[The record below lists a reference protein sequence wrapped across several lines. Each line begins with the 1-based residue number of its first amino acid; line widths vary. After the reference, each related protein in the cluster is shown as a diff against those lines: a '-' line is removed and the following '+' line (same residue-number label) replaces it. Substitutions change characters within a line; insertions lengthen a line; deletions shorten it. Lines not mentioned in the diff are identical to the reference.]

1 MALQVSNQVRR
12 QQAAARIRAM
22 IAQIPSD
29 QKVVSGRSHI
39 RGDLATGNLSKRV
52 GLWDINT
59 KPGTALDKVK
69 AVYFGALNAADDSE
83 AFAKEANESGRFTP
97 EGVKAALLEHG
108 ASTLAVLLKR
118 NKQTL
123 DRARR
128 ELAETKA
135 KLGPPAP
142 DPADAAGAIRRWEF
156 RNWFRGL
163 SDRERSRYMLENRDK
178 MNPEEA
184 QALMEVPASRTG
196 IMEMDRNDLIDRAI
210 RAAHGD
216 SAIEDVQ
223 ALEKGIELA
232 AAANEAAREQIAED
246 GGATVAQFDEA
257 AAPFEAR
264 ASVPWLRKEKDKVYA
279 MDVARKSWAPATDE
293 QVSAG
298 DYFPTWD
305 QFNQANGREAGAR
318 FE

>member
-1 MALQVSNQVRR
+1 
-12 QQAAARIRAM
+12 
-22 IAQIPSD
+22 
-29 QKVVSGRSHI
+29 
-39 RGDLATGNLSKRV
+39 
-52 GLWDINT
+52 
-59 KPGTALDKVK
+59 
-69 AVYFGALNAADDSE
+69 
-83 AFAKEANESGRFTP
+83 
-97 EGVKAALLEHG
+97 
-108 ASTLAVLLKR
+108 
-118 NKQTL
+118 
-123 DRARR
+123 
-128 ELAETKA
+128 
-135 KLGPPAP
+135 
-142 DPADAAGAIRRWEF
+142 
-156 RNWFRGL
+156 
-163 SDRERSRYMLENRDK
+163 
-178 MNPEEA
+178 
-184 QALMEVPASRTG
+184 
-196 IMEMDRNDLIDRAI
+196 MDRNDLIDRAI

-216 SAIEDVQ
+216 FAIEDVQ

-264 ASVPWLRKEKDKVYA
+264 ASVRWLRKEKDKVYA